1 MVECNYIDCITLFPN
16 RLTPACNGK
25 TVTRQLHPTG
35 NDAFALTEPFDPC
48 LSLC

>member
-1 MVECNYIDCITLFPN
+1 MGECNYTCGVTFFRD

-35 NDAFALTEPFDPC
+35 NDAFALTGPFDPC
-48 LSLC
+48 PPLC